1 MFGLFVVLTPQE
13 YIFEL
18 KIFTMKTRIFLLSS
32 VLIIVAVLIVS
43 CYKSKSSYN
52 SSSTTNSKVSITSSG
67 FSPASVTIVTGSTV
81 SWTNNDNMAHTVTT
95 ADGGINSGDI
105 APQSSYTKTF
115 TTAGTYNYYDAHNTN
130 MTGVLIVTT
139 SSGGG
144 Y

>member
-1 MFGLFVVLTPQE
+1 
-13 YIFEL
+13 
-18 KIFTMKTRIFLLSS
+18 MKTKKNLLSS
-32 VLIIVAVLIVS
+32 VLVIATVLIVS

-52 SSSTTNSKVSITSSG
+52 NSTTNSKVSITSSG

-81 SWTNNDNMAHTVTT
+81 SWANNDNVVHTVTT
-95 ADGGINSGDI
+95 ADGSINSGDI
-105 APQSSYTKTF
+105 APESSYTKTF

-130 MTGVLIVTT
+130 MKGVLIVTG